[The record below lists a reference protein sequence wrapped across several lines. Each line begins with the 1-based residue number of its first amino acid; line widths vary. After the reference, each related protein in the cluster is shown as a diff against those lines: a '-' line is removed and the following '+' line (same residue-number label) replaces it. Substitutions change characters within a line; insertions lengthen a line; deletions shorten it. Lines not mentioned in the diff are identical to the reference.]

1 MKRLIKYSIVSFAVC
16 LCLSLGAMPKGP
28 KPYSIK
34 GHSEGKVVEVAPDGS
49 WIKTDE
55 IDIGESN
62 FFGRH
67 YNVMH
72 GTYYTNGT
80 SELYGTFL
88 SANRKGTLEWV
99 ATNGVITITNGTG
112 LYVGIT
118 GGHISVAT
126 NFEIDP
132 VTRTLHY
139 DYTGAGVFDFPP
151 KSSLP
156 EPTSSRL
163 QTSE

>member
-1 MKRLIKYSIVSFAVC
+1 MGSVVKNLIKYSIVAFAVC
-16 LCLSLGAMPKGP
+16 LCLSLGAMPKGT

-34 GHSEGKVVEVAPDGS
+34 GHSEGKIVAVAPDGS

-72 GTYYTNGT
+72 GTYYTNGL
-80 SELYGTFL
+80 SELSGSFL

-99 ATNGVITITNGTG
+99 ATNGVITITKGTG

-118 GGHISVAT
+118 GGHVSVASK
-126 NFEIDP
+126 FEIDG
-132 VTRTLHY
+132 VTGTISY
-139 DYTGAGVFDFPP
+139 DYTGEGYFNFPS
-151 KSSLP
+151 K
-156 EPTSSRL
+156 
-163 QTSE
+163 